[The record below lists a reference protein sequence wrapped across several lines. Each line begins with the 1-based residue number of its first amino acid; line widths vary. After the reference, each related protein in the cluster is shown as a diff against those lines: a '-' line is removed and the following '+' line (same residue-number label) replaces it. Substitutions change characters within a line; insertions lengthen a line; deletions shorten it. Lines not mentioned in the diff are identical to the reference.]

1 MLPDTG
7 PFQVVL
13 AGLPMDVDARIRDAL
28 ASSFRARY
36 TIRTLGDADDPAW
49 IAPPDALVTCLAS
62 PETLAPVLV
71 ARAAT
76 QASLILI
83 TAPAM
88 EEEARRLILSGDADD
103 YLPADQ
109 LSERLVEATVR
120 AAAEASH
127 LRRASSEPP
136 PLAARLE
143 RMSRLQD
150 AILAGTPDH
159 FFVFDRNCVCT
170 YASPR
175 AARLLGLDDPSQIVG
190 RTWHDIEPVAAYGMG
205 LDADFIACIEDR
217 KPVRRVVEHG
227 GQPHRRWFEII
238 LTPVLDEASGSQI
251 SDVVMTLHDISDFK
265 QAEISLR
272 QAILESYQFAVALEN
287 LHIGVVLTD
296 PNRPSRPVT
305 YVNPA
310 FTTITGYAPEE
321 VMGQGLDLLEGK
333 DTDPEVR
340 EALHRALD
348 TEQPF
353 AGEILNYRKDGT
365 TFWNELRITPVY
377 DENGKLARFVELQND
392 VTERRVATTRFQRQ
406 IEFERLIASIS
417 AKFIRLS
424 PGEVDAAIAQ
434 ALADIGHYLGATH
447 CVIGR
452 FEGDVVRITHEWQAP
467 GDIPVSEA
475 MALGEASEELM
486 AWLLAPLRALQPL
499 FIPDVVASAKDIPQL
514 ASVAV
519 VGLRA
524 LLVLPLVV
532 GTQAIGAFALASIHD
547 LPYWSP
553 EDVTLFRLA
562 TEIFAS
568 GLDRK
573 ERQQAL
579 EESDQRFRVVV
590 ANAPIMLIA
599 FNTEGRVTLTGGRS
613 LDALFGDAPV
623 TPGQLLGEAF
633 GKAYPHA
640 LDVLENCQ
648 RALAGETLSAVLH
661 AGPARQTVFEL
672 RYVPLRDGREQ
683 IVGGMLVGVD
693 ITERYKAEVAEREQR
708 ALAEALRDT
717 ASALNSSLDTN
728 EVMRCIVESVDRV
741 VPSEAATII
750 LIEGREGRVVYTSG
764 RHAFTLGDHYT
775 PLRFSLTIPTLSTMI
790 ATGEPLLIPDV
801 RESPDWFPV
810 PESGWIRSYLGV
822 PIRAY
827 GKIIGFLNLDSAT
840 PGFFSTDHV
849 ERLQAIAG
857 QAASA
862 LQNAQL
868 YAVVRRDADELAFLN
883 RATSFLSLSFVD
895 TLSLADMSRR
905 VVEAVAREF
914 PTMDCRVLVLDENY
928 QLVEL
933 ARAGGYAP
941 HLPSASRLEQRTAIA
956 EAIWQGKGIFVP
968 DAGPNSL
975 YNPGDPRTRSEL
987 AIPLL
992 TATDVIGVLDLQSEE
1007 YAAFSDRDR
1016 RILEAF
1022 AERAAAAIDN
1032 VRLYERIMRHTSE
1045 LEERVRE
1052 RTATL
1057 EAERAQLNAILES
1070 MTEAVI
1076 YGEVD
1081 ITNVSWRSR
1090 FANHAL
1096 WDMLGYRADDT
1107 PLENF
1112 PFSVFVAQHHP
1123 TTQAALQEALTR
1135 MAASGI
1141 VQKEIV
1147 MRRKDGSTFDVHAA
1161 LIRVRAGTDG
1171 ILEILCVLRD
1181 ISQEKRLQEQK
1192 DRFIANASHELRT
1205 PITNLKMRLYLLAR
1219 QPQHLEEH
1227 VAMLNQVA
1235 ERMQDLVDDL
1245 LDVSRFERG
1254 VLVLQREPI
1263 ILQNLVKDV
1272 VTLQHPHAEK
1282 RGLRLACQMPEHP
1295 VVANVDAS
1303 RIVQVI
1309 TNLVTNAINYTP
1321 EGGEVLVGLAIDESD
1336 GKRDILL
1343 WVRDTGI
1350 GIPPALQPQIFEPFF
1365 RVNVGTVRGT
1375 GLGLTITRDIVTL
1388 HGGTIDLNSVQG
1400 AGTTFTVR
1408 LPGLPPDAAHALTE
1422 SAT

>member
-7 PFQVVL
+7 PFLIVL
-13 AGLPMDVDARIRDAL
+13 AGLPIDVDARIRDAL

-36 TIRTLGDADDPAW
+36 TIRTVSDADDPPGTEP
-49 IAPPDALVTCLAS
+49 PPDVFVICLGSPDRVAPALI
-62 PETLAPVLV
+62 

-76 QASLILI
+76 QASLIVL
-83 TAPAM
+83 TGQAT
-88 EEEARRLILSGDADD
+88 EEEARRLVLSGDADD
-103 YLPADQ
+103 YLPAEQLSDQ
-109 LSERLVEATVR
+109 LIEIAIH
-120 AAAEASH
+120 AAAKASRV
-127 LRRASSEPP
+127 RRMSGDPV
-136 PLAARLE
+136 PLAGQLE
-143 RMSRLQD
+143 HLNRHQD
-150 AILAGTPDH
+150 AILTSTPDH
-159 FFVFDRNCVCT
+159 FFVFDRNGVCT

-175 AARLLGLDDPSQIVG
+175 AAHFLGLDGSSQLVG
-190 RTWHDIEPVAAYGMG
+190 RTWHTIEPVAPYGAG
-205 LDADFIACIEDR
+205 LDADLAACVEHR
-217 KPVRRVVEHG
+217 RPVRRVVEHNG
-227 GQPHRRWFEII
+227 EPHRRWFEVI
-238 LTPVLDEASGSQI
+238 LTPVLDEGSNAQI
-251 SDVVMTLHDISDFK
+251 RDVVMTLHDISDFK
-265 QAEISLR
+265 QAETTLR

-296 PNRPSRPVT
+296 PNWPSRPVT

-310 FTTITGYAPEE
+310 FTAITGYAPEE
-321 VMGQGLDLLEGK
+321 VMGRGLDILEGK
-333 DTDPEVR
+333 DTDPDVR
-340 EALHRALD
+340 DALHRAMD

-365 TFWNELRITPVY
+365 TFWNELRITPVH
-377 DENGKLARFVELQND
+377 DENGKIARFVELQND
-392 VTERRVATTRFQRQ
+392 VTDRRVATTRLQRQ

-424 PGEVDAAIAQ
+424 PGEVDAAIVQ
-434 ALADIGHYLGATH
+434 ALADIGHHLGATH

-452 FEGDVVRITHEWQAP
+452 FEGEAVRVTHEWQGP
-467 GDIPVSEA
+467 GDMPVSEA
-475 MALGEASEELM
+475 MALGAASEELL

-499 FIPDVVASAKDIPQL
+499 FIPNVVASAKDVPQL
-514 ASVAV
+514 TGAV
-519 VGLRA
+519 GGGLRA

-547 LPYWSP
+547 LPWSP

-579 EESDQRFRVVV
+579 EDSEQRFRVVV

-599 FNTEGRVTLTGGRS
+599 FNTEGRITLTGGRS
-613 LDALFGDAPV
+613 LDALLADMPALQ
-623 TPGQLLGEAF
+623 GQTLGAAF
-633 GKAYPHA
+633 SERYPH
-640 LDVLENCQ
+640 LLENCQ
-648 RALAGETLSAVLH
+648 RALAGETLSATLH
-661 AGPARQTVFEL
+661 AGPAKQTVFEL
-672 RYVPLRDGREQ
+672 RYLPLRDGREQ

-717 ASALNSSLDTN
+717 ASALNSSLDTS
-728 EVMRCIVESVDRV
+728 EVMRFVVESVDRV

-764 RHAFTLGDHYT
+764 RHAYTVGDHYT

-790 ATGEPLLIPDV
+790 ATGKPLLIPDV
-801 RESPDWFPV
+801 RQSREWVPV

-827 GKIIGFLNLDSAT
+827 GKIIGFLNLDSST
-840 PGFFSTDHV
+840 PGFFTPEHID
-849 ERLQAIAG
+849 RLQAVAG

-895 TLSLADMSRR
+895 TLSVADMGRR

-914 PTMDCRVLVLDENY
+914 PKMDCRVLILDEQY
-928 QLVEL
+928 QLVEM
-933 ARAGGYAP
+933 ARAGGYVP
-941 HLPSASRLEQRTAIA
+941 NLPSASRLEERTAIA

-1007 YAAFSDRDR
+1007 YDAFSDRDR

-1076 YGEVD
+1076 YGEVEVAKV
-1081 ITNVSWRSR
+1081 TWRSR
-1090 FANHAL
+1090 FANRAL
-1096 WDMLGYRADDT
+1096 WDIFGYSVDEM
-1107 PLENF
+1107 PLASF
-1112 PFSVFVAQHHP
+1112 PHSIFVAQHHP
-1123 TTQAALQEALTR
+1123 TTLAALQDALNR
-1135 MAASGI
+1135 MTATGI

-1147 MRRKDGSTFDVHAA
+1147 MRRKDGSTFDAHAT
-1161 LIRVRAGTDG
+1161 LIRVRAATDG

-1219 QPQHLEEH
+1219 QPHLLEEH
-1227 VAMLNQVA
+1227 VGMLNQVA

-1254 VLVLQREPI
+1254 VLVLQREPV
-1263 ILQNLVKDV
+1263 ILQSLVNGV
-1272 VTLQHPHAEK
+1272 VDLQRPHAEK
-1282 RGLRLACQMPEHP
+1282 RGLRLSCQMPNAP
-1295 VVANVDAS
+1295 VVGDVDAS

-1309 TNLVTNAINYTP
+1309 TNLVINAINYTP
-1321 EGGEVLVGLAIDESD
+1321 EGGEVAVGLETDEEN
-1336 GKRDILL
+1336 GRRDILIR
-1343 WVRDTGI
+1343 VRDTGI
-1350 GIPPALQPQIFEPFF
+1350 GIPPALQPQLFEPFF

-1375 GLGLTITRDIVTL
+1375 GLGLTISRDIVVL
-1388 HGGTIDLNSVQG
+1388 HGGTIDLDSAEGV
-1400 AGTTFTVR
+1400 GTTFTVR
-1408 LPGLPPDAAHALTE
+1408 LPGLPPDTPHDPADRANLLP
-1422 SAT
+1422 